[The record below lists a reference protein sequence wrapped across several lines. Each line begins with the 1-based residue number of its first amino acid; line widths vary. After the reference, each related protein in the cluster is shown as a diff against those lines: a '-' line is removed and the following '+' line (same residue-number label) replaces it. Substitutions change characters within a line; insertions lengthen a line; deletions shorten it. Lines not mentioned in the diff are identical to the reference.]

1 MTSTDRAH
9 PLGRRAFLQTGALA
23 GIGLTMLPLHASA
36 QTSGRGGPRV
46 QRYVTL
52 GRTGMRI
59 SDVSFGASRLGAGE
73 GDLVRHALD
82 RGINYFD
89 TADSYR
95 GGDSETT
102 VGEVLRGKR
111 DRVFIT
117 SKTYT
122 SPSERRD
129 AMMGSLEQSLRRLRT
144 DYVDVYFNHAVNEVE
159 RLKNPEW
166 REFTARAKQQGKI
179 RFVGMSGHAGR
190 LIECLDYAIDTDSV
204 DVILVAYNFGQDPSF
219 YQKFTRSF
227 DFVARQPDLPRVLA
241 KAKAKNVGVVA
252 MKTLMGA
259 RLNDMRPF
267 EKGGATFSQ
276 AALRWV
282 LSGKNVDAL
291 IISMTSAEH
300 DRRVPGRLGL
310 AVDGQRRPAAAAAL
324 REHAR
329 HLLLPPRLP
338 GLPHR
343 LPVQGADRRGAPDA
357 DVRRG
362 LRRSRPGEEPSTRC
376 SAASAAACLSCAA
389 KPCQSACPHGLPIE
403 NLLGPGP
410 SDADRVA
417 AA

>member
-1 MTSTDRAH
+1 MTSPDRH
-9 PLGRRAFLQTGALA
+9 DRLDRRAFLQTGALA
-23 GIGLTMLPLHASA
+23 GLGLTMLPIHASA
-36 QTSGRGGPRV
+36 QTSGRGGARV

-52 GRTGMRI
+52 GRTGMRV
-59 SDVSFGASRLGAGE
+59 SDVGFGASRLGAGE

-82 RGINYFD
+82 CGINYFD

-102 VGEVLRGKR
+102 VGDALRGKR

-122 SPSERRD
+122 GPSERRD
-129 AMMGSLEQSLRRLRT
+129 SMMGSLDQSLRRLRT
-144 DYVDVYFNHAVNEVE
+144 DYVDVYFNHAVNEVD

-166 REFTARAKQQGKI
+166 REFTARAKEQGKI
-179 RFVGMSGHAGR
+179 RWVGMSGHAGR

-204 DVILVAYNFGQDPSF
+204 DVILVAYNFGQDPAF
-219 YQKFTRSF
+219 YQKFTRTF

-291 IISMTSAEH
+291 VISMTSAGSIDEFLGASGWQSTAS
-300 DRRVPGRLGL
+300 DDLPLLRRYASMHATSYCRHGCQDCLTACPYQVPIGEVLRTRMY
-310 AVDGQRRPAAAAAL
+310 AVDYGDPVLAKSEYALLGHGAA
-324 REHAR
+324 
-329 HLLLPPRLP
+329 P
-338 GLPHR
+338 
-343 LPVQGADRRGAPDA
+343 
-357 DVRRG
+357 
-362 LRRSRPGEEPSTRC
+362 
-376 SAASAAACLSCAA
+376 CLSCAA
-389 KPCQSACPHGLPIE
+389 KPCQSACPHGLRID
-403 NLLGPGP
+403 NLLGP
-410 SDADRVA
+410 AHRMLTA
-417 AA
+417 